1 MTAVFEFN
9 EVTFSYYAGSP
20 VLTNVTLALDAGEFV
35 AVVGP
40 NGAGKSTLLKLCV
53 GLLQPLSGDIRVLG
67 VPCRQFANWPQIG
80 YIPQGIVHN
89 RVFPATIREVVAMGR
104 VAPLGI
110 GRRLKRQD
118 YELVDEVIAMVG
130 LTDHQNKMIAELSG
144 GQLQRT
150 LIARALA
157 AKPAVLVLD
166 EATSG
171 VDIRAKDEIYT
182 LLKNMNTRL
191 GLSVIMVAHDVD
203 QVLHYV
209 DKVADI
215 KYGLQY
221 YGNAAGFNPAYKQ
234 AVNSAALAAVQGEP
248 QHA

>member
-1 MTAVFEFN
+1 MTAVLEFS

-20 VLTNVTLALDAGEFV
+20 ALTNVTLAIDAGAFV

-53 GLLQPLSGDIRVLG
+53 GLLQPQSGDIRVLG
-67 VPCRQFANWPQIG
+67 VPCRHFKNWSKIG
-80 YIPQGIVHN
+80 YIPQGTFHN

-104 VAPLGI
+104 VAPLGL
-110 GRRLKRQD
+110 GRRLKRED
-118 YELVDEVIAMVG
+118 YELVDEVITMVG
-130 LTDHQNKMIAELSG
+130 LTDFQNKMIAELSG

-171 VDIRAKDEIYT
+171 VDSRAKDEIYT
-182 LLKNMNTRL
+182 LLKDMNTRL

-203 QVLHYV
+203 HVLHYA

-221 YGNAAGFNPAYKQ
+221 YGNAAGFDPAYKQ
-234 AVNSAALAAVQGEP
+234 AVSGVAPAAAQGEL